1 MTGYVFT
8 YGVDG
13 FGADIA
19 PAHEEGV
26 YLDYNKAFQHLCE
39 LNNESHEEREYTF
52 YEPGYAEDRYPE
64 TNIILKR
71 AEEEKDWDAYEEE
84 LNKHIITD
92 IEKICDRI
100 LDYDVPPFGYYSME
114 EIEIHE

>member
-26 YLDYNKAFQHLCE
+26 YLSYESAFNHLCE
-39 LNNESHEEREYTF
+39 LNAPLKDNYHGPDF
-52 YEPGYAEDRYPE
+52 NGD
-64 TNIILKR
+64 IKKICKHILK
-71 AEEEKDWDAYEEE
+71 YE
-84 LNKHIITD
+84 
-92 IEKICDRI
+92 
-100 LDYDVPPFGYYSME
+100 YPPLWMYSME